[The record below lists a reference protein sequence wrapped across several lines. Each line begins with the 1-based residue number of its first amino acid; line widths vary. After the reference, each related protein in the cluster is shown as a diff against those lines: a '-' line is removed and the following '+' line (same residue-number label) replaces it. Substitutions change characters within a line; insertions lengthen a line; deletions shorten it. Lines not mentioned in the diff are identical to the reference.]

1 METKRLTVPSA
12 EEIVDRYFPVL
23 DHGFVALKDYMGG
36 EEVGGTLYIDTDDTR
51 GMPLNH
57 LTKSECRT
65 LELDEMS
72 DFVPSI
78 RSVEPEEAC

>member
-1 METKRLTVPSA
+1 MPTY
-12 EEIVDRYFPVL
+12 IVEQYELHCTRYRVEAKDRGEAIRKVF
-23 DHGFVALKDYMGG
+23 DGDG